1 MRSEISANLSQ
12 VWHLLLTQG
21 FIFGIGASI
30 FNFPILSAAP
40 EYFNKRRGSAMG
52 FILSGAGIGGLVF
65 APVIRVLLTSIGPRW
80 TLRALC
86 FTNLIISLPIALT
99 ASPSRFMG
107 KRPTHVNWKLATKP
121 AFILSVG
128 AAFLQAGGN
137 GLPLTFLSE
146 YSVALGY
153 SATFGAT
160 LLAVSNG
167 VNALS
172 RVVTGFA
179 GDRFGRQ
186 NTLILTVILCVI
198 SVLAFWLRSID
209 MGGNRTL
216 WILFVV
222 VSEFYTHLSGE

>member
-1 MRSEISANLSQ
+1 M
-12 VWHLLLTQG
+12 
-21 FIFGIGASI
+21 GI
-30 FNFPILSAAP
+30 
-40 EYFNKRRGSAMG
+40 
-52 FILSGAGIGGLVF
+52 ILSGAGIGGLVY
-65 APVIRVLLTSIGPRW
+65 APVIRILLTSIGPRW

-86 FTNLIISLPIALT
+86 LTNLIISLPIALT

-107 KRPTHVNWKLATKP
+107 KRPTHVDLKLAMKP

-128 AAFLQAGGN
+128 AAFMQAGGH

-167 VNALS
+167 VNSLS
-172 RVVTGFA
+172 RVVTGYA
-179 GDRFGRQ
+179 GDKLGRQ
-186 NTLILTVILCVI
+186 NTLILTVLLCVI
-198 SVLAFWLRSID
+198 AVLGFWLGSID
-209 MGGNRTL
+209 MGGNRVL

-222 VSEFYTHLSGE
+222 VSHVNSLLAEESNQDVCSTDFSIRFMVLRPEDTTHYSQQ